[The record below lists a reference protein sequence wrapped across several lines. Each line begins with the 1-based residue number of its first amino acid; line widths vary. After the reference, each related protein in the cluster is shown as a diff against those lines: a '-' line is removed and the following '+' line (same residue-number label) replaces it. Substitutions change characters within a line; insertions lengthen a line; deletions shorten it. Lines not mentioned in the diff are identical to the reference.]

1 MLNVKETF
9 CGGKIMCRRN
19 FLVGNILWSESFC
32 KCSVGQM
39 ECLKLIASPKF
50 TDKRIGYLGAML
62 LLDERHDVNILLIH
76 CIKTDLNSNTQ
87 FIQVPPSVRGLSGVS
102 RKDNK

>member
-1 MLNVKETF
+1 MSAF
-9 CGGKIMCRRN
+9 CLH
-19 FLVGNILWSESFC
+19 FPT
-32 KCSVGQM
+32 QM
-39 ECLKLIASPKF
+39 DCLKLIASPKF

-87 FIQVPPSVRGLSGVS
+87 FIQVTVNSTCTVVHACM
-102 RKDNK
+102 